1 MKKTKSSK
9 INKDYLITLGWSSD
23 QQSVPLSSYLSN
35 DGLFLFLNTSVSTKN
50 KKYKSQFSVI
60 SLIFCFLV
68 GYTLLEIIALEH

>member
-9 INKDYLITLGWSSD
+9 INKDYLIASGWSSD
-23 QQSVPLSSYLSN
+23 QQSVPLSSYLST

-68 GYTLLEIIALEH
+68 GYRLLEIIALEH

>member
-9 INKDYLITLGWSSD
+9 INKDYLITSGWSSD
-23 QQSVPLSSYLSN
+23 QQSVPLSSYLST

-60 SLIFCFLV
+60 SLIFCSLV